1 MGSTPTPGTI
11 YKKGKQM
18 NRLLEFFK
26 KRSIKNKNN
35 YITEYKNMY
44 TLNSDKTRVNEV
56 TFINSPNFGKTISP
70 SILVLHYTA
79 GGSLEGAVTT
89 FKTPDSVS
97 AHFVIDRD
105 GTIVQM
111 VELNKKAF
119 HAGISSYN
127 NRNGVNDYSIGIEIV
142 NWGICGNG
150 EEPVTWTKK
159 TLDKKDCTK
168 VYGSWWHNY
177 TKEQLESVKELS
189 LMLVKELKLTDIVGH
204 SDIAPGRKVDPG
216 PLLKEFMA
224 DLKKSGQIIK

>member
-1 MGSTPTPGTI
+1 
-11 YKKGKQM
+11 M
-18 NRLLEFFK
+18 NKLLEFFK
-26 KRSIKNKNN
+26 QRFNKNN
-35 YITEYKNMY
+35 DKSIIMEYKNMY
-44 TLNSDKTRVNEV
+44 TLNNDKTRVNEV
-56 TFINSPNFGKTISP
+56 TFINSPNYGKTIVP

-89 FKTPDSVS
+89 FKKPESVS

-111 VELNKKAF
+111 VELDKKAF

-150 EEPVTWTKK
+150 EEPITWTKK
-159 TLDKKDCTK
+159 TLDKNDCTK

-177 TKEQLESVKELS
+177 TKEQLESVKELC
-189 LMLVKELKLTDIVGH
+189 LTLIKELKLTAVVGH

-216 PLLKEFMA
+216 PLLKEFIE